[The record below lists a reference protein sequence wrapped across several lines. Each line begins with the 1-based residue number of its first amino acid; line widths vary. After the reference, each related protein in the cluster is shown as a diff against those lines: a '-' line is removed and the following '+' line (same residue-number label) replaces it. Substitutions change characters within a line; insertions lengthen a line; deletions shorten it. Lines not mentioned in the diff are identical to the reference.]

1 MKRPVVLIADD
12 DQVFCELMHSVISAA
27 GYEVHTANG
36 LDACINCLQQRRVDI
51 LFQDLCFPALSDGY
65 EALDYAHEK
74 HPETTVIMISG
85 EGHIPDAV
93 RALKCGAVDFI
104 EKPIHPE
111 HILAKI
117 MAKESQID
125 LEESNKSL
133 AIKAIGM
140 VGTSQP
146 MQIVYENII
155 RAARFDTPVL
165 ITGET
170 GVGKELVARAIHKLS
185 KVADKNLITVNCGA
199 IPDDLIEAELFGYE
213 QGAFTHAVK
222 ARKGFFEYADG
233 SSIFLN
239 EIGELPFHVQAKLL
253 RVLSEGEVQK
263 IGGERLNIKTRVIC
277 DTNRD
282 LQQAIQDNLFRE
294 DLFYR
299 ISTMRIHVPPLR
311 ERIEDIPALANYFL
325 DSFSAANNLPQKP
338 ITPQAMQWLS
348 EQTWNGNVREL
359 KNTIER
365 GVINAKNDHITVVDL
380 HPDNER
386 ARKRQAVINSSSF
399 RHARQEFEKEFIISA
414 LARHNGN
421 ITQTAKAIEYDKS
434 NLIKKMKKYG
444 IRA

>member
-36 LDACINCLQQRRVDI
+36 LDACINCLQQRRIDI

-93 RALKCGAVDFI
+93 RALKCGAADFI

-111 HILAKI
+111 HIMAKI

-311 ERIEDIPALANYFL
+311 ERIEDIPE
-325 DSFSAANNLPQKP
+325 
-338 ITPQAMQWLS
+338 I
-348 EQTWNGNVREL
+348 G
-359 KNTIER
+359 
-365 GVINAKNDHITVVDL
+365 
-380 HPDNER
+380 R
-386 ARKRQAVINSSSF
+386 AHV
-399 RHARQEFEKEFIISA
+399 
-414 LARHNGN
+414 
-421 ITQTAKAIEYDKS
+421 
-434 NLIKKMKKYG
+434 
-444 IRA
+444 

>member
-27 GYEVHTANG
+27 GYEVHTANN
-36 LDACINCLQQRRVDI
+36 LSACINCLQQKRVDI

-65 EALDYAHEK
+65 EALDFAHEK

-93 RALKCGAVDFI
+93 RALKCGAADFI

-111 HILAKI
+111 HVMAKI
-117 MAKESQID
+117 MAKEGQLD

-140 VGTSQP
+140 IGNSQP

-155 RAARFDTPVL
+155 RAAKFDAPVL

-185 KVADKNLITVNCGA
+185 KVADRNLITVNCGA

-263 IGGERLNIKTRVIC
+263 IGGEKLNIKTRVIC

-294 DLFYR
+294 DLYYR

-311 ERIEDIPALANYFL
+311 ERLEDIPALANYFL
-325 DSFSAANNLPQKP
+325 DNFTTANNLPQKP
-338 ITPQAMQWLS
+338 ISPQAMQWLS

-380 HPDNER
+380 HPDSGR

-399 RHARQEFEKEFIISA
+399 RHARQEFEKEFIINA
-414 LARHNGN
+414 LAKHDGN

-434 NLIKKMKKYG
+434 NLIKKMKRYG
-444 IRA
+444 IKP

>member
-12 DQVFCELMHSVISAA
+12 DQVFCELMHSVIATA
-27 GYEVHTANG
+27 GYKVHTANG
-36 LDACINCLQQRRVDI
+36 LSACISCLKQMKIDI
-51 LFQDLCFPALSDGY
+51 LFQDLCFPALCDGY
-65 EALDYAHEK
+65 EALDYAHEN

-93 RALKCGAVDFI
+93 RALKCGAADFI
-104 EKPIHPE
+104 EKPIHAE
-111 HILAKI
+111 HIMAKI
-117 MAKESQID
+117 MAKESQLN
-125 LEESNKSL
+125 LEEINKDL

-140 VGTSQP
+140 IGTSKP
-146 MQIVYENII
+146 MQSVYENII

-199 IPDDLIEAELFGYE
+199 IPNELMEAELFGYK
-213 QGAFTHAVK
+213 QGAFTHAIK
-222 ARKGFFEYADG
+222 ARKGYFEYADG

-253 RVLSEGEVQK
+253 RVLSEGEVQV
-263 IGGERLNIKTRVIC
+263 IGGEKLTIKTRVIC

-282 LQQAIQDNLFRE
+282 IQQSIQENLFRE

-299 ISTMRIHVPPLR
+299 ISTMRVHVPPLR
-311 ERIEDIPALANYFL
+311 DRPEDIPALANYFL
-325 DSFSAANNLPQKP
+325 NKFSTANNLPHKP
-338 ITPQAMQWLS
+338 ISPQAMQWLS
-348 EQTWNGNVREL
+348 QQPWNGNVREL

-365 GVINAKNDHITVVDL
+365 GVIVAKNDHITVVDL
-380 HPDNER
+380 HPDND
-386 ARKRQAVINSSSF
+386 QAHEHLSIANLNSF
-399 RHARQEFEKEFIISA
+399 HHARQEFEREFIINA
-414 LARHNGN
+414 LAKHNGN

-444 IRA
+444 IRL